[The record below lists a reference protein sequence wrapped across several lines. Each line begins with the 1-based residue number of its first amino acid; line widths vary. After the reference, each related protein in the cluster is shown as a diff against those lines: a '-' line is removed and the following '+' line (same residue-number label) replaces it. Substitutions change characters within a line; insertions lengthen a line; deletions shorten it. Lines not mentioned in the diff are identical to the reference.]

1 MRSVA
6 NRPFFSADM
15 LVIAGLVIVVAMLL
29 SQWLA
34 GGLAR
39 LLF

>member
-15 LVIAGLVIVVAMLL
+15 LVVAGLVIVVAMLL
-29 SQWLA
+29 SHSLA